1 VYASP
6 NTSVVARRSE
16 ICGNSPDDFGGS
28 GDLVADGYASICSEN
43 VCPGDITGDCI
54 VNGADLGLLI
64 SGWGPCAP
72 NCPGDLNLDG
82 FVTGA
87 DLGIM
92 ISFWTF

>member
-1 VYASP
+1 MCIRDSIYGGVICE
-6 NTSVVARRSE
+6 NT
-16 ICGNSPDDFGGS
+16 PDDV
-28 GDLVADGYASICSEN
+28 DAMLPVTYDGYASICSEN

-54 VNGADLGLLI
+54 IDGADLGLLI
-64 SGWGPCAP
+64 SGWGACAP